1 MELTHAWVRA
11 AGVNVNDLWEKLGKS
26 TLSPSIPVQRPCYG
40 LRLVL
45 GSCEPGTD
53 AALKEP
59 PLAVLG
65 GRRKQGQVIKNNS
78 QCGAVAEPHTGL
90 WGARAAGGEVG
101 RLVRGGFLEEVM
113 PEPSD
118 KG

>member
-1 MELTHAWVRA
+1 MISGRNLE
-11 AGVNVNDLWEKLGKS
+11 NKLSCQVVLHG
-26 TLSPSIPVQRPCYG
+26 LRFIHVQRPRCG
-40 LRLVL
+40 PSIVP
-45 GSCEPGTD
+45 GSSEPGTD
-53 AALKEP
+53 VALKGPP

-78 QCGAVAEPHTGL
+78 QSGALTEPHQGLRGTGTWL
-90 WGARAAGGEVG
+90 PAGGEVG